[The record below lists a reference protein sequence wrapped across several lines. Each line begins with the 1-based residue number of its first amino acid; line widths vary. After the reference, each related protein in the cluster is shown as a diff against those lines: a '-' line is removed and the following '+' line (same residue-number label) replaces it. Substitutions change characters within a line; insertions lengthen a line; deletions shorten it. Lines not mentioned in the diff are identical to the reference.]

1 MMRTRASGRL
11 RFRASAVAAPEN
23 APPMITTSDC
33 KFIALEKMD
42 AAHMKRNY
50 ARDRNQA
57 RRLPALRSLPS
68 RACHAVEIAKT
79 GWHWTV
85 VTSSNMIFH
94 NARLIF
100 SDGIRDRL
108 DLETREGKIT
118 EIREQP
124 RARGKDI
131 VDLGG
136 RYLEPGL
143 IDLHV
148 HGALGRDTMEA
159 SAEPFETI
167 CDYHASGGTT
177 SLLLTT
183 ATAPMAA
190 IIDVLHAVRDFV
202 HQRAW
207 RSRPTIKQ
215 IAGVHVEG
223 PFISNAKCGVQR
235 AEFIQNPLPDAV
247 RQLLKHADVIKRVTI
262 APELSEALEAIENF
276 HAHGVSVSGGHS
288 DAWDEDALA
297 AFDRGMRSVT
307 HTFNCMSSARRRG
320 IYRVGGLLEFALS
333 EPQIGCELIADGQH
347 VSGTLMKML
356 YRAKGPGGICLVPDA
371 TAGAGLPNGSH
382 FSLFG
387 KDCIVENG
395 VCLLADR
402 SALAGSASRMIDL
415 VRTMIMK
422 VGVPLH
428 EAVMMAT
435 ENPARAIGLETKGRL
450 EVGADADLVVLSP
463 EWEVLR
469 TLAGGDEIGRCVTPR
484 L

>member
-1 MMRTRASGRL
+1 
-11 RFRASAVAAPEN
+11 
-23 APPMITTSDC
+23 MILT
-33 KFIALEKMD
+33 
-42 AAHMKRNY
+42 
-50 ARDRNQA
+50 
-57 RRLPALRSLPS
+57 
-68 RACHAVEIAKT
+68 
-79 GWHWTV
+79 
-85 VTSSNMIFH
+85 

-100 SDGIRDRL
+100 RDGIREGLELVVEEGRISAIRERSHARANEVL
-108 DLETREGKIT
+108 DLCGN
-118 EIREQP
+118 
-124 RARGKDI
+124 
-131 VDLGG
+131 
-136 RYLEPGL
+136 YLAPGF
-143 IDLHV
+143 IDLHA
-148 HGALGRDTMEA
+148 HGALGRDSMEA
-159 SAEPFETI
+159 SKEAFQVI

-183 ATAPMAA
+183 ATAPMDR
-190 IIDVLHAVRDFV
+190 IIDVLNAVRDYTV
-202 HQRAW
+202 RRASFDSAQDRL
-207 RSRPTIKQ
+207 RSGSAISQ

-223 PFISNAKCGVQR
+223 PFISKAKCGAQQ
-235 AEFIQNPLPDAV
+235 AEFIQNSSRPSV
-247 RQLLKHADVIKRVTI
+247 QQLLHHANVIKRITI
-262 APELSEALEAIENF
+262 APELQGALAAIENF
-276 HAHGVSVSGGHS
+276 YTHGISVSGGHS
-288 DAWDEDALA
+288 DAWDEEA
-297 AFDRGMRSVT
+297 AEGFARGMRSVT

-333 EPQIGCELIADGQH
+333 EPRIGCELIADGQH

-356 YRAKGPGGICLVPDA
+356 YRAKGPGGICLVTDA

-463 EWEVLR
+463 ELEVLR
-469 TLAGGDEIGRCVTPR
+469 TLAGGGEIGRCVTPR